1 MLVTVAMMVSSDPSE
16 ERTELNIPWIKPL
29 DHIELKEQLLTSFI

>member
-16 ERTELNIPWIKPL
+16 ERTELNIPWMKPP
-29 DHIELKEQLLTSFI
+29 DDIEQKA